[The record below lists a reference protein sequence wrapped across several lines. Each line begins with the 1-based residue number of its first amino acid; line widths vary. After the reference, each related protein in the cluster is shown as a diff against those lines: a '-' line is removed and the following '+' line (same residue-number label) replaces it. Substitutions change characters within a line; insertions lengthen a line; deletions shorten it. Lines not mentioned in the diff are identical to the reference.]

1 MKTSEN
7 NITPPEP
14 VDVDLDKLGEYLR
27 GDSRIV
33 GATLFGS
40 ARDGRVR
47 PGSDFDV
54 AVLFKEPLSAAEFLD
69 FYSDLCDQIPGVEKV
84 DLIRLN
90 QADPILAFE
99 AISGTFLCTNDVD
112 NMAGYFS
119 LVCREYEDVMG
130 NLEHQRRMA
139 EKIE

>member
-1 MKTSEN
+1 
-7 NITPPEP
+7 
-14 VDVDLDKLGEYLR
+14 VDVDLEKLADYLR
-27 GDSRIV
+27 RDSRVV
-33 GATLFGS
+33 GATVFGS

-47 PGSDFDV
+47 PGSDLDL
-54 AVLFKEPLSAAEFLD
+54 AVLFDQPLSAEEFLD
-69 FYSDLCDQIPGVEKV
+69 FYSDLCNRAPGVERV
-84 DLIRLN
+84 DLISLN

-112 NMAGYFS
+112 KMAGYFS

-139 EKIE
+139 A

>member
-1 MKTSEN
+1 MRVSNRET
-7 NITPPEP
+7 TPPGSIE
-14 VDVDLDKLGEYLR
+14 VDLDKLGEYLR
-27 GDSRIV
+27 RDPRVV
-33 GATLFGS
+33 GATVFGS

-47 PGSDFDV
+47 PGSDLDIG
-54 AVLFKEPLSAAEFLD
+54 VLFDEPLSAEDFLQ
-69 FYSDLCDQIPGVEKV
+69 FYSALCDQVPGVDKV

-112 NMAGYFS
+112 KMAGYFS

-130 NLEHQRRMA
+130 NLEHQKQLA
-139 EKIE
+139 A

>member
-1 MKTSEN
+1 MKETN
-7 NITPPEP
+7 NETTPPGA

-27 GDSRIV
+27 RDSRVV
-33 GATLFGS
+33 GATVFGS

-47 PGSDFDV
+47 PGSDLDL
-54 AVLFKEPLSAAEFLD
+54 AVLFDEPLSGEEFLN
-69 FYSDLCDQIPGVEKV
+69 FYSDLCDQVPGVEKV

-90 QADPILAFE
+90 HADPILAFE
-99 AISGTFLCTNDVD
+99 AISGIFLCTNDVD
-112 NMAGYFS
+112 KMAGYFS

-139 EKIE
+139 A